1 MGFKEV
7 MALRQENKL
16 EEALVLAREDYRSNK
31 DQWSASALFW
41 VLKDFAD
48 KLLEAEKKEEILPY
62 IQEMESIV
70 PEMGATINVASEALE
85 KLQKDIIPHYN
96 ELEQLAEEIVK
107 TKRRDRVREIFE
119 TVMGWHQEAEGN
131 FHTALH
137 ENFAQIIL
145 KYLDNQLNYMDYENF
160 VEFNTLYLSLQN
172 PKPSQ
177 LHSLYLSIALRAKEI
192 YDRKMNLGEFLTQ
205 WDLVNLTP
213 EDWKRNNNI
222 FDFHSLAE
230 KTLHATIT
238 EFLELYEP
246 GKEVPAPV
254 YQLLLDALSFYPD
267 DELVQLTQARMHMI
281 DGRKDQALEMY
292 QTLLITIDQPRAW
305 MEFASLVDDMDI
317 KMGALCM
324 ALRKEDDDYQS
335 YLLTA
340 RMELTKILIEKKLY
354 ENALREL
361 DIVAQFSLEK
371 AFELPKE
378 YDELLKLIPKGTVA
392 DKNNRDFYYPN
403 SRPAQEYI
411 YAPIP
416 VRKMLVLDI
425 IAIKLKDGKQVVP
438 MLKLIDTEGNTVLVS
453 PKESGIF
460 KGDNRGLCYDV
471 KVLERPKRFSKVV
484 LISLSEK
491 QNPKELFPTMI
502 GYING
507 YSQTQYAHHIMDI
520 NSRHHYLPGKENDYI
535 FGEFIEFVH
544 IVEYPNNKKKG
555 AKGAELTSPREYL
568 LLPSRLNP
576 EEAITHFPIMKAQ
589 VDVVRDIDYILTNEN
604 GVRSFVNHSVSPV
617 ALREGDVVLVRGFQ
631 QRHKDKRSGEINYS
645 YITLSIE
652 IPSDEQLYEE

>member
-48 KLLEAEKKEEILPY
+48 KLLEAEHKEEILPF
-62 IQEMESIV
+62 IQEMETLV

-96 ELEQLAEEIVK
+96 EFIQLAEEIVK

-119 TVMGWHQEAEGN
+119 MVMVWHQDAEGKL
-131 FHTALH
+131 HTALH
-137 ENFAQIIL
+137 ESFAQIII

-160 VEFNTLYLSLQN
+160 VELHSLYLSLQN
-172 PKPSQ
+172 PRPSQ
-177 LHSLYLSIALRAKEI
+177 LHSSYLSIALRAKKI
-192 YDRKMNLGEFLTQ
+192 YDRKMNLGDFLTQ

-213 EDWKRNNNI
+213 EDWTRSSTNI
-222 FDFHSLAE
+222 FDPHSLAE

-254 YQLLLDALSFYPD
+254 YQLLLDALGFYPE

-281 DGRKDQALEMY
+281 DGRKEQALAMY
-292 QTLLITIDQPRAW
+292 QNLLITIDQPRAW
-305 MEFASLVDDMDI
+305 MEFASLIDDKEI

-340 RMELTKILIEKKLY
+340 RIELTKILIEKKLY

-371 AFELPKE
+371 ALELPKE
-378 YDELLKLIPKGTVA
+378 YDSLLSSIPEGTIA
-392 DKNNRDFYYPN
+392 DKGNRDFYYPN

-411 YAPIP
+411 YAPLPIQ
-416 VRKMLVLDI
+416 KMLVLDV

-471 KVLERPKRFSKVV
+471 KVLERPKRFAKVV

-491 QNPKELFPTMI
+491 QNPKEIFPTMI
-502 GYING
+502 GYVNG

-520 NSRHHYLPGKENDYI
+520 NSRHHYLPSKEGDYI
-535 FGEFIEFVH
+535 FGEFIEFIH
-544 IVEYPNNKKKG
+544 IVEYPNNKKRG
-555 AKGAELTSPREYL
+555 AKGTELTAPREYL
-568 LLPSRLNP
+568 LLPNRLNP
-576 EEAITHFPIMKAQ
+576 DEAITHFPSLKAE
-589 VDVVRDIDYILTNEN
+589 VHLVREMDYMLINEN
-604 GVRSFVNHSVSPV
+604 GVRSFVNHSVSPI
-617 ALREGDVVLVRGFQ
+617 ALQEGDVVMIRGFQ
-631 QRHKDKRSGEINYS
+631 QRHKDKRTGEINYS
-645 YITLSIE
+645 FMTLSIE
-652 IPSDEQLYEE
+652 LPSDEEQF